1 MSDKDVLNVGV
12 ARSIILWFTAG
23 WVGGVKRR
31 PDGEMLTWRIS
42 EEKRVRADDMK
53 VSM

>member
-12 ARSIILWFTAG
+12 TKSIILWFTAG